1 MIWVPGI
8 DHVSPA
14 DIAALEKAA
23 KKAGLSFG
31 DLCLHIS
38 QESGFNPR
46 VRVGKNSGLI
56 MMSDDTSR
64 AFNGGKLADSLSFQ
78 AQIPGIIR
86 YFSIGK
92 PISGADFRLLG
103 IRRGENGKPRL
114 IDVAN
119 TYIIFAENTSG
130 WKANPS
136 LRSANNGPITVGSV
150 RKAWAAYEEK
160 YAGKPQKHQWV
171 EKVWERFPP
180 TGGGGGFVVPA
191 IAIGSFGFWLWRK
204 LG

>member
-1 MIWVPGI
+1 MMWVPGI

-14 DIAALEKAA
+14 DVVVLEREAT
-23 KKAGLSFG
+23 KAGLPFD
-31 DLCLHIS
+31 DLALHIS

-56 MMSDDTSR
+56 MMHDDTSR
-64 AFNGGKLADSLSFQ
+64 AFNGGKLADSLTFRE
-78 AQIPGIIR
+78 QIPGIIR
-86 YFSIGK
+86 YFNIGK

-103 IRRGENGKPRL
+103 IRRGEAGKPRL

-119 TYIIFAENTSG
+119 SYIIFAENTSG

-150 RKAWAAYEEK
+150 RKAWKTYEET
-160 YAGKPQKHQWV
+160 YANKPQKHAWV
-171 EKVWERFPP
+171 EKIWNRFPAQ
-180 TGGGGGFVVPA
+180 GGGGSFVVPVLA
-191 IAIGSFGFWLWRK
+191 VGSFGFWLWRK
-204 LG
+204 MG